1 MSGTNKSS
9 GLTAGGGDAS
19 KAPSSVAT
27 SPVSVFGSIKDA
39 TMKAPGQDV
48 RISRDAFEKNPA
60 GYFHDRNKK

>member
-19 KAPSSVAT
+19 KALSSGAT
-27 SPVSVFGSIKDA
+27 SPVSVFGSIKDV

-48 RISRDAFEKNPA
+48 RKPRDAFEKNPS
-60 GYFHDRNKK
+60 GYFHDWHKK

>member
-19 KAPSSVAT
+19 KALSSGAT

-39 TMKAPGQDV
+39 TMKAPG
-48 RISRDAFEKNPA
+48 
-60 GYFHDRNKK
+60 